1 MHEAIP
7 LAIPDPEYSG
17 NAGSRKVLL
26 DPGARGLL
34 SPRERE
40 VLTWVV
46 KGLRNREIA
55 QTLGISIKT
64 IEFHRAQ
71 IMRKTGSSTAA
82 ELVRRAVLAG
92 GSGIVQLSCIDG
104 LNRPVQEPSR

>member
-1 MHEAIP
+1 MYKAITP
-7 LAIPDPEYSG
+7 YPGCSG
-17 NAGSRKVLL
+17 NAGARKALL
-26 DPGARGLL
+26 DPGACGFL

-40 VLTWVV
+40 ILSWVV
-46 KGLRNREIA
+46 EGLRNREIA

-82 ELVRRAVLAG
+82 ELVRRAVSAG
-92 GSGIVQLSCIDG
+92 MSGALPCIDG
-104 LNRPVQEPSR
+104 RNRPVQEPSK